1 MIFVK
6 ANCHSLNFF
15 YQINLL
21 HRSRSPRLRSDG
33 QFNNYALLDKSYND
47 GAITSNTYG
56 DILSFF
62 NVRPTAIVKTRKRPL
77 VISVNIHGAPDLK

>member
-6 ANCHSLNFF
+6 ANCHSLNLF

-33 QFNNYALLDKSYND
+33 RFNNYALLDKSFND

-62 NVRPTAIVKTRKRPL
+62 TVRPTAIVKTRKRPL

>member
-62 NVRPTAIVKTRKRPL
+62 NGRPTATVKTRKRPL
-77 VISVNIHGAPDLK
+77 VISVNIHGAPALK

>member
-6 ANCHSLNFF
+6 ANGHSLNLF

-33 QFNNYALLDKSYND
+33 RFNNYALLDKSYNN

-62 NVRPTAIVKTRKRPL
+62 NGRPTAIVKTRKRPL

>member
-6 ANCHSLNFF
+6 ANCHSLNLF

-33 QFNNYALLDKSYND
+33 RFNNYALLDKSYND
-47 GAITSNTYG
+47 GAISLNTYG
-56 DILSFF
+56 DILSVF
-62 NVRPTAIVKTRKRPL
+62 NGRPTAIVKTRKRPL
-77 VISVNIHGAPDLK
+77 VISVNIHGAPALK

>member
-6 ANCHSLNFF
+6 ANCHSLNLF

-33 QFNNYALLDKSYND
+33 RFNNYSLLDKSYHD

-62 NVRPTAIVKTRKRPL
+62 NGRPTAIVKTRKRPL
-77 VISVNIHGAPDLK
+77 VISVNIHGASDLK

>member
-6 ANCHSLNFF
+6 ANCHSLNLF

-21 HRSRSPRLRSDG
+21 HRSRSPRQRSDG
-33 QFNNYALLDKSYND
+33 RFNNYALLDKSYNN

-62 NVRPTAIVKTRKRPL
+62 NGRPTAIVKTRKRPL

>member
-6 ANCHSLNFF
+6 ANCHSLNLF

-33 QFNNYALLDKSYND
+33 RSNNYALLEKSYND

-62 NVRPTAIVKTRKRPL
+62 NGRPTAIVKTRKRPL

>member
-6 ANCHSLNFF
+6 ANCHSLNLF

-33 QFNNYALLDKSYND
+33 RFNNYALLDKSYND
-47 GAITSNTYG
+47 GAISLNTYG

-62 NVRPTAIVKTRKRPL
+62 NGRPTAIVKTRKRPL
-77 VISVNIHGAPDLK
+77 VISVNIHGAPALK

>member
-6 ANCHSLNFF
+6 ANCHSLNLF

-33 QFNNYALLDKSYND
+33 RFNNYALLDKSYNN

-62 NVRPTAIVKTRKRPL
+62 NGRPTAIVKTRKRPL
-77 VISVNIHGAPDLK
+77 VISVNIHGAPALK

>member
-6 ANCHSLNFF
+6 ANCDSLNLF

-21 HRSRSPRLRSDG
+21 HRSRSRRLRSDG
-33 QFNNYALLDKSYND
+33 RFNNYALLDKSYND

-62 NVRPTAIVKTRKRPL
+62 NGRPTAIVKTRKRPL
-77 VISVNIHGAPDLK
+77 VISVNIHGAPALK

>member
-6 ANCHSLNFF
+6 ANCHSLNLFH
-15 YQINLL
+15 QINLL

-33 QFNNYALLDKSYND
+33 RFNNYALLDKSYND

-56 DILSFF
+56 DNLSFF